1 MITPA
6 ECKAARKFLGRSQL
20 CRQRREAGVD
30 SGGVRSGGQAGVQHA
45 GGHLW
50 RMAQVRSGQVR
61 SGQGTKQEH
70 GYRRIRNECAANL

>member
-30 SGGVRSGGQAGVQHA
+30 SGSVGSAGQAGVQHA

-61 SGQGTKQEH
+61 LGNKARTWLSKNPQ
-70 GYRRIRNECAANL
+70 